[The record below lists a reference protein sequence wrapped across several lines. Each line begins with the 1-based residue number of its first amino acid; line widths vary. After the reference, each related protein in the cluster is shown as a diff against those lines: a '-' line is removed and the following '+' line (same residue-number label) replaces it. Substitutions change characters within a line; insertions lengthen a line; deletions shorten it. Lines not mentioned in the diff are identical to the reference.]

1 MGIHYNASIVA
12 DNSLILALDAKN
24 PKSYPG
30 TGQLWKDLS
39 GKGND
44 FTLLAETPTYNP
56 IPGSISMTPTAN
68 TDEAVRTTGINGLPP
83 GDVTA
88 LSWMAFVRITDAAST
103 RLWSFDDLGTDN
115 TGRLNHYLNASTNR
129 LQWELNNVNSGAVN
143 LNTTV
148 LNSWMMVGSVI
159 DGNQI
164 QVYCGLY
171 SKGLLQFEPIALTS
185 TPLVGSHMLIGRRG
199 LATDA
204 MGGDVG
210 AFLMWNRP
218 LSMEEMHHSFSAYRE
233 RYGL

>member
-56 IPGSISMTPTAN
+56 IPGSISMSFDIN
-68 TDEAVRTTGINGLPP
+68 DDEALRTTGINGLPA

-88 LSWMAFVRITDAAST
+88 LSWMTFVRITGAESL
-103 RLWSFDDLGTDN
+103 RLWSFDDLGLDT
-115 TGRLNHYLNASTNR
+115 TGRLNYYLNAVTNR
-129 LQWELNNVNSGAVN
+129 LTWEINNLNSGSTN

-148 LNSWMMVGSVI
+148 LNSWMMVGSTI
-159 DGNQI
+159 NGNQ
-164 QVYCGLY
+164 QQAYCGLY
-171 SKGLLQFEPIALTS
+171 EKGLIQFEPITFTE
-185 TPLVGSHMLIGRRG
+185 TPTVGQHMLIGRRG
-199 LATDA
+199 QATYGMA
-204 MGGDVG
+204 GDIG